1 MRVPPPSP
9 APQSG
14 TAMYM
19 MMVRSS
25 SCEVVEDLQLEVRDL
40 DSGVGF
46 AAIFHTDLQ
55 VEVSVG
61 DREVAGHVR
70 GVDAMDVRMCCIDS
84 KYGHP
89 SPALLE

>member
-1 MRVPPPSP
+1 
-9 APQSG
+9 
-14 TAMYM
+14 MYM